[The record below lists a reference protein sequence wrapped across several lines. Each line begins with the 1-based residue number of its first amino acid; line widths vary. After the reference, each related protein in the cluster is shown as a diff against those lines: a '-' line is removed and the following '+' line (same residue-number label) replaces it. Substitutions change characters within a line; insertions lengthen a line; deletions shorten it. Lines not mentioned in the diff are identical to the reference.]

1 MSVGSRDTTWFSD
14 PEQLLAT
21 LRQSKRP
28 GVRSPVI
35 PGYRDFREIKR
46 GGQGVVYQATQLSTK
61 RTVAVKVL
69 AGGAFAGQRTRRRF
83 EREVDLAA
91 SLDHPNIVRIYD
103 SGETPDGQPYFV
115 MEYIEGVPLDAVTPA
130 ADESSGRTIPFRSVR
145 DTFELFAKIAES
157 VHYANQR
164 GVIHRDLKPS
174 NIRLD
179 GAGEPHVLDF
189 GLAKLTDGE
198 REEGVSQMSVT
209 GDFLGSLPWASPEQA
224 EGRPDRIDVRTDVYS
239 LGVCLFQC
247 LTGRFPYPVTGSFR
261 QVLDAIQ
268 EQAPARPRQYRAD
281 LDDEA
286 ETIVLKC
293 LEKEPERRYQ
303 SAGEL
308 ARDLRHYLA
317 GESLEAKRDSGWY
330 QVRKTLRRY
339 RWLVRGGIALTVASI
354 AAAIGFSILYQRAKA
369 AERAAQVSEQAA
381 IAAREIAVEAR
392 RNAEREAANAR
403 EINALLTNMLS
414 RPINLGREA
423 RVVDIID
430 ETARAMDERAT
441 TDRAVEA
448 GLRDTL
454 GTVYARLSMIEQA
467 EAQFAKAEALRAGP
481 PPVDAVGAVYH
492 RSQVAWLRGLQGRY
506 AEAEGLYRQALATWM
521 AEDPPRPAA
530 IASVQNDLALILE
543 QQGRLSEARDLLR
556 AAVAAAEAGHIPLVD
571 RLACMGNLAGVLHG
585 LGELAEAETLMRQ
598 RLEMSIETFG
608 VDQAETATA
617 ANNYSVLLL
626 ELEKLDLARALAEQ
640 ALTTRRKLFGDE
652 HPETNTAFMNLAG
665 VQMAMRESA
674 AAAENYR
681 RALAGMQNALGPD
694 HPNCVNAMSNL
705 AWALED
711 IGEYEEAERL
721 FREALAKR
729 EEQNGPDSV
738 NALRTA
744 NNLATLLMRGDRMG
758 EAAPLLERVL
768 TGMRKHMPPDHPDL
782 ATMELNQATVYREL
796 KRFDESRAL
805 AQHALELRRKHFE
818 PNSFRVLHAEL
829 DLAECDFVERK
840 YEAAVAATRGI
851 RARAEAEMGEESYFA
866 VITRAR
872 LARYLS
878 HAGHEAEA
886 AELFERSLRETIAQ
900 VGPGHTR
907 TRDVCRSYRDFCVKY
922 DRPVPPGVEAAA
934 TATRPAAAGAQ

>member
-1 MSVGSRDTTWFSD
+1 
-14 PEQLLAT
+14 
-21 LRQSKRP
+21 
-28 GVRSPVI
+28 
-35 PGYRDFREIKR
+35 
-46 GGQGVVYQATQLSTK
+46 
-61 RTVAVKVL
+61 
-69 AGGAFAGQRTRRRF
+69 
-83 EREVDLAA
+83 
-91 SLDHPNIVRIYD
+91 
-103 SGETPDGQPYFV
+103 
-115 MEYIEGVPLDAVTPA
+115 
-130 ADESSGRTIPFRSVR
+130 
-145 DTFELFAKIAES
+145 
-157 VHYANQR
+157 
-164 GVIHRDLKPS
+164 
-174 NIRLD
+174 
-179 GAGEPHVLDF
+179 
-189 GLAKLTDGE
+189 
-198 REEGVSQMSVT
+198 
-209 GDFLGSLPWASPEQA
+209 
-224 EGRPDRIDVRTDVYS
+224 
-239 LGVCLFQC
+239 
-247 LTGRFPYPVTGSFR
+247 
-261 QVLDAIQ
+261 
-268 EQAPARPRQYRAD
+268 
-281 LDDEA
+281 
-286 ETIVLKC
+286 
-293 LEKEPERRYQ
+293 
-303 SAGEL
+303 
-308 ARDLRHYLA
+308 
-317 GESLEAKRDSGWY
+317 
-330 QVRKTLRRY
+330 
-339 RWLVRGGIALTVASI
+339 
-354 AAAIGFSILYQRAKA
+354 
-369 AERAAQVSEQAA
+369 
-381 IAAREIAVEAR
+381 
-392 RNAEREAANAR
+392 
-403 EINALLTNMLS
+403 
-414 RPINLGREA
+414 
-423 RVVDIID
+423 
-430 ETARAMDERAT
+430 MDERAT

-782 ATMELNQATVYREL
+782 ATMEL
-796 KRFDESRAL
+796 
-805 AQHALELRRKHFE
+805 RRKHFE